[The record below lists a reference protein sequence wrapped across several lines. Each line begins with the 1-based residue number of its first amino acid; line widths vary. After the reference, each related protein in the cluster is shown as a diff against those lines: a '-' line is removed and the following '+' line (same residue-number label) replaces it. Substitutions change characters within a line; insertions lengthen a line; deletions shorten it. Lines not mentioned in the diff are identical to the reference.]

1 MATKIAAAQ
10 NRLFKN
16 IFVCKRCHTKVR
28 AEARKITEGSVK
40 CRNCMGKVFKPKSK
54 KVVK

>member
-10 NRLFKN
+10 ARLFKN

-28 AEARKITEGSVK
+28 AEARKITEGSVR

>member
-16 IFVCKRCHTKVR
+16 TFVCKRCHTKVR
-28 AEARKITEGSVK
+28 AEARKITEGSVR